1 MSSVEAFGPS
11 SQTLTFNE
19 SDELIGGGTQATD
32 YEFTDFT
39 MPSQSQSLNS
49 QDMDPDALMKPRHDA
64 SLIEEEDEFDD
75 DDGLSKV
82 GIIPVALRGHSLIF
96 SIFDPVF
103 RIWFKPKHFLGYG
116 QIAISRR

>member
-49 QDMDPDALMKPRHDA
+49 QDMDPDALMKPRLDA
-64 SLIEEEDEFDD
+64 SLIEEEEEFDE
-75 DDGLSKV
+75 DGLSK
-82 GIIPVALRGHSLIF
+82 GIDKLQF
-96 SIFDPVF
+96 QDDDEFDEINETIQTKDLPGNT
-103 RIWFKPKHFLGYG
+103 LN
-116 QIAISRR
+116 SNS